1 VPSLIR
7 ADLILPVIRFG
18 IIMSLAALTLFI
30 LQRRWKVLSR
40 FAAEDGS
47 ALNLG
52 IARVVIMATMI
63 AQTPLGYSLTFAR
76 LDPTLLW
83 PPKGW
88 SHLVPLV
95 PLDPTIITIAY
106 GAFLVAAVM
115 AVIGWFGRP
124 ACAIA
129 TALAFYV
136 QTIPQLYGKV
146 NHSTMH
152 LIIFGVILACSPSS
166 DALSADAI
174 RAAIRAADRG
184 ELRRADRGA
193 AYGFALKA
201 MMLVVGLAYFFPG
214 AWKVSIGWDG
224 WFTGTNLSRL
234 ILGALYGHEPS
245 AFQRWMLG
253 QPTLLFGGTI
263 ATIVFEL
270 GFVFAI
276 LFPRVRPFAALAG
289 LGFHNAIGLLMAIPF
304 GSLQICYVIFFDW
317 QTMLAAVAAHRRV
330 SRLTLLYD
338 PHCILCRRAIGILTS
353 FDWLDLLNPVPNE
366 GAIDFQAV
374 DAENNTTIG
383 YDGYVQI
390 ARRVPILWIVSP
402 LLDIGPVRH
411 VGQRVYQRVATS
423 RTCSIHD
430 RAMPRGEYVVSAPV
444 GMSLRVA
451 AGGLLGWMFILG
463 STHVI
468 ATWPVACF
476 PTFDKPRGPTVA
488 EIAVEAT
495 DVAGHRYTWLPREDD
510 VFNRQ
515 LSPERWSG
523 QLEILLGADPFP
535 EARARALVMMWQ
547 REHDL
552 PPLSSA
558 RFFIDERMLATN
570 PDSMVRIQRTP
581 IGMLSFNGT
590 ARTGR
595 VLSSAPTPAP

>member
-1 VPSLIR
+1 M
-7 ADLILPVIRFG
+7 G
-18 IIMSLAALTLFI
+18 LAAVTL
-30 LQRRWKVLSR
+30 LVLERRWKVLSR

-47 ALNLG
+47 AVNLG

-63 AQTPLGYSLTFAR
+63 VQTPLGYSLTFAR

-88 SHLVPLV
+88 SHIVPLV
-95 PLDPTIITIAY
+95 PLDPTVITIAY
-106 GAFLVAAVM
+106 YVFLVAAVM

-124 ACAIA
+124 ACGVA

-166 DALSADAI
+166 DALSVDAI
-174 RAAIRAADRG
+174 RGAIRDADHG
-184 ELRRADRGA
+184 ELRRAERGP
-193 AYGFALKA
+193 AYGFALKT

-224 WFTGTNLSRL
+224 WFNGTNLSRL

-245 AFQRWMLG
+245 MFQRWMLG
-253 QPTLLFGGTI
+253 QPTLLFLGTV

-276 LFPRVRPFAALAG
+276 LFRRIRPFAALGG
-289 LGFHNAIGLLMAIPF
+289 LGFHNAIGLLMSIPF

-317 QTMLAAVAAHRRV
+317 QAMLARRRV
-330 SRLTLLYD
+330 SALTLRYD
-338 PHCILCRRAIGILTS
+338 AHCVLCRRAIGVLTS
-353 FDWLDLLNPVPNE
+353 FDWLDLLDPVPNP
-366 GAIDFQAV
+366 GAVDFQADDTEGNV
-374 DAENNTTIG
+374 YIG

-390 ARRVPILWIVSP
+390 ARRVPMLWIIRP
-402 LLDIGPVRH
+402 LLNTAPVRSMGERIYH
-411 VGQRVYQRVATS
+411 RVATS
-423 RTCSIHD
+423 RTCSILD
-430 RAMPRGEYVVSAPV
+430 KTMPQGEYVVPAPV
-444 GMSLRVA
+444 GPSLRVA
-451 AGGLLGWMFILG
+451 AGVLLSWMFILG
-463 STHVI
+463 GTHVI

-495 DVAGHRYTWLPREDD
+495 DINGRRYAWLPREDD

-535 EARARALVMMWQ
+535 EARARALVAMWQ
-547 REHDL
+547 RAQNL
-552 PPLSSA
+552 PPLASA

-581 IGMLSFNGT
+581 IGMLSFDNPS
-590 ARTGR
+590 RIGR
-595 VLSSAPTPAP
+595 VLSSGPTPGR

>member
-1 VPSLIR
+1 
-7 ADLILPVIRFG
+7 
-18 IIMSLAALTLFI
+18 MSLAAVALFV
-30 LQRRWKVLSR
+30 LERRWKVLSR

-63 AQTPLGYSLTFAR
+63 AQTQLGYSLTFAR

-95 PLDPTIITIAY
+95 PLNPTIITIAY
-106 GAFLVAAVM
+106 GAFLIAGVM
-115 AVIGWFGRP
+115 GVIGWFGRP
-124 ACAIA
+124 ACGIA

-166 DALSADAI
+166 DALSVDAV
-174 RAAIRAADRG
+174 RAAIRDADRG
-184 ELRRADRGA
+184 QLRRTESGA

-253 QPTLLFGGTI
+253 QPTLLFLGTI
-263 ATIVFEL
+263 ATIVFEM

-276 LFPRVRPFAALAG
+276 LFRRIRPFAALAG

-317 QTMLAAVAAHRRV
+317 RTILAHRRT

-338 PHCILCRRAIGILTS
+338 PHCILCRRTIGILTS
-353 FDWLDLLNPVPNE
+353 FDWLDLLQPVPNE
-366 GAIDFQAV
+366 GATVFQAI
-374 DAENNTTIG
+374 DADDITTNG
-383 YDGYVQI
+383 YDAYVQI
-390 ARRVPILWIVSP
+390 ARRIPLLWLVRP
-402 LLDIGPVRH
+402 LLDTGPVRR
-411 VGQRVYQRVATS
+411 VGERVYEQVATS

-430 RAMPRGEYVVSAPV
+430 RTMPRGEYVVPAPT
-444 GMSLRVA
+444 GMPLRA
-451 AGGLLGWMFILG
+451 AATVLLSWMFILG

-495 DVAGHRYTWLPREDD
+495 DVTGHRYAWLPREDD
-510 VFNRQ
+510 VINRE

-523 QLEILLGADPFP
+523 QLELLLGDGPFP
-535 EARARALVMMWQ
+535 EARARALMAMWQ
-547 REHDL
+547 REHGT

-581 IGMLSFNGT
+581 IGTLSFDGVPKS
-590 ARTGR
+590 GR
-595 VLSSAPTPAP
+595 VLSSGPTPAP

>member
-1 VPSLIR
+1 
-7 ADLILPVIRFG
+7 
-18 IIMSLAALTLFI
+18 MCLAALALF
-30 LQRRWKVLSR
+30 LLERRWKVLSR

-52 IARVVIMATMI
+52 VARVVIMATMI
-63 AQTPLGYSLTFAR
+63 AQTQLRYSLTFAR

-88 SHLVPLV
+88 THLVPLV
-95 PLDPTIITIAY
+95 PLDPTVITVAY
-106 GAFLVAAVM
+106 YAFLVAAVM
-115 AVIGWFGRP
+115 AVVGWFGRP

-166 DALSADAI
+166 DALSIDAI
-174 RAAIRAADRG
+174 RAAIRGADRG

-201 MMLVVGLAYFFPG
+201 MMLVVGFAYFFPG

-224 WFTGTNLSRL
+224 WFSGTNLSRL
-234 ILGALYGHEPS
+234 ILGATYGHQPS
-245 AFQRWMLG
+245 AFQQWMLG
-253 QPTLLFGGTI
+253 QPLLLFGGTI

-270 GFVFAI
+270 GFLFAI

-289 LGFHNAIGLLMAIPF
+289 LGFHNAIGLLMSIPF

-317 QTMLAAVAAHRRV
+317 QRLLAYRKV
-330 SRLTLLYD
+330 SILTLRYD
-338 PHCILCRRAIGILTS
+338 AHCVVCRRAIGMLTS
-353 FDWLDLLNPVPNE
+353 FDWLDLLKPVPNP
-366 GAIDFQAV
+366 GAIDFQAE
-374 DAENNTTIG
+374 DPDNNVYTG
-383 YDGYVQI
+383 YDGYIQI
-390 ARRVPILWIVSP
+390 ARRVPVLWIVSP
-402 LLDIGPVRH
+402 LMDVGVVRS
-411 VGQRVYQRVATS
+411 VGERIYHRVATS
-423 RTCSIHD
+423 RTCSILD
-430 RAMPRGEYVVSAPV
+430 KTTPRGEYVVPAPV
-444 GMSLRVA
+444 GTPLRA
-451 AGGLLGWMFILG
+451 AATVLLAWMFILG

-468 ATWPVACF
+468 ATWPIACF

-495 DVAGHRYTWLPREDD
+495 DVEGHRYVWMPREDD

-523 QLEILLGADPFP
+523 QLEILLGDRPFP
-535 EARARALVMMWQ
+535 EARARALVAMWQ
-547 REHDL
+547 REHGL

-558 RFFIDERMLATN
+558 RFFIDERLLAMN

-581 IGMLSFNGT
+581 IGMLSFDNT
-590 ARTGR
+590 SRTGR
-595 VLSSAPTPAP
+595 VLSSGPTPAP